1 MNHKLKAHRTLPMPS
16 KTHLSFSVPPPEN
29 LAGPKLER
37 LVAKIGPSFVIQ
49 LWGGFLI
56 LLGHEEKMTWCST
69 ASGHHFA
76 VHPTI
81 WPIAFG
87 VFSVDV
93 SWVMRWSELGYPEKQ
108 KKQEIEKSWLANHM
122 YQIEPLC
129 ITKIAKKFGDT
140 DLIICSIWVGPS
152 LSQKKKNGNLSVHAG
167 ALHLCLLTYKP
178 HYLVWYLP

>member
-81 WPIAFG
+81 WPIAFWG
-87 VFSVDV
+87 LLRGCF
-93 SWVMRWSELGYPEKQ
+93 LGNALVWTRVPRE
-108 KKQEIEKSWLANHM
+108 
-122 YQIEPLC
+122 
-129 ITKIAKKFGDT
+129 
-140 DLIICSIWVGPS
+140 
-152 LSQKKKNGNLSVHAG
+152 KKNKKSKNHGWQTTCTKLSPFASRK
-167 ALHLCLLTYKP
+167 LPRDLEILTLSSAPFGWVRHFHRKKRMAI
-178 HYLVWYLP
+178 YLYMLVPSICVCWLINPTI

>member
-81 WPIAFG
+81 WPIAFWG
-87 VFSVDV
+87 LLRGCF
-93 SWVMRWSELGYPEKQ
+93 LGNALVWTRVPRK

-129 ITKIAKKFGDT
+129 ITKIAKGFGDT

-178 HYLVWYLP
+178 HYPVWYLP